1 MTALFTIGHSRH
13 DLQTFAALLAAHRIT
28 LLVDVRA
35 APYSRRHPQFNRE
48 ALDTALAA
56 HGIRYR
62 WLGQPLGGLREVRE
76 PSIHTALAEPAF
88 RAYAAHLADAD
99 FVDAI
104 DRLIVAADRHR
115 LAVMCAEADHVHC
128 HRQFIADVLT
138 VRGQPVSHIRAD
150 GSLQP
155 HTPHPSLRVD
165 GERLVY
171 DRHGQG
177 DLF

>member
-13 DLQTFAALLAAHRIT
+13 DIEAFAALLTAHRIT

-48 ALDTALAA
+48 ALDSALAA
-56 HGIRYR
+56 QGIRYR

-76 PSIHTALAEPAF
+76 PSAHTALTEPSF

-99 FVDAI
+99 FIEAVDK
-104 DRLIVAADRHR
+104 LIAAAARHR
-115 LAVMCAEADHVHC
+115 LAVMCAEADHAHC
-128 HRQFIADVLT
+128 HRQFIADALT
-138 VRGQPVSHIRAD
+138 VRGEPVSHIRTD
-150 GSLQP
+150 GSLLP
-155 HTPHPSLRVD
+155 HTRHPSLRVD